1 MDTVTDLH
9 ETDESFF
16 FLGSTAL
23 TSFGANRVDSNF
35 FVPVQR
41 DCFPRLCI
49 ERNVPSIVDAC
60 GTDNKVVYAAVT
72 YRSMMSMISFMFRD
86 CGDFLMKTNNIS
98 CGDILMVNY
107 GALVDAHRDE
117 IIKIVDEI
125 FTHVFPSEKNRQWV
139 KQITA
144 TLVQFLVSQPDYLHC
159 DSYDFVQSHM
169 TPYIDRNFCT
179 MVPEG
184 MENVVDSFIQVPV
197 MYEILYTF
205 LKGSKRKQSKIHIL
219 GSDIIRKIFDFLDI
233 RTTKGLRWS
242 SFNAITP
249 AASSESTAG
258 GADGC

>member
-1 MDTVTDLH
+1 MDTATDLQ
-9 ETDESFF
+9 ETDEPILL
-16 FLGSTAL
+16 LGSTAL
-23 TSFGANRVDSNF
+23 TCFGANRVDSNF

-49 ERNVPSIVDAC
+49 ERDVPSIVDAC
-60 GTDNKVVYAAVT
+60 GADNTVVYAAVT
-72 YRSMMSMISFMFRD
+72 HYSITSMISFIFRD
-86 CGDFLMKTNNIS
+86 CSNFLMETNNLS
-98 CGDILMVNY
+98 YGDILTVNY
-107 GALVDAHRDE
+107 GALVDTRRDE
-117 IIKIVDEI
+117 MIKIVDER

-144 TLVQFLVSQPDYLHC
+144 TLVQFLVSQPDYFHC
-159 DSYDFVQSHM
+159 ESYDFVQSHM

-184 MENVVDSFIQVPV
+184 MEKTLNSFIQVPV

-242 SFNAITP
+242 SFQTQLQKI
-249 AASSESTAG
+249 
-258 GADGC
+258 